1 MEECVDA
8 PKETV
13 ARDGEFVDDPKET
26 WIAPFSLM
34 WNIEVEKNPK
44 NDSRLLDAFDNLCRG
59 ETPDCYEYIVDAA
72 NAKDKD
78 GALLPPCIESPG
90 SNSAYPF

>member
-1 MEECVDA
+1 MEKSEKQMDSSLFADA
-8 PKETV
+8 G
-13 ARDGEFVDDPKET
+13 DI
-26 WIAPFSLM
+26 WH
-34 WNIEVEKNPK
+34 IEVETIPK
-44 NDSRLLDAFDNLCRG
+44 NDSRLLDAFDNY
-59 ETPDCYEYIVDAA
+59 YEYIVDAA